1 MAYAAT
7 CILNIAWHC
16 SLEFVFVQL
25 DSCKQPYMIFYVNIQ
40 GKYCEKGEY
49 LFDNMCMLQF

>member
-25 DSCKQPYMIFYVNIQ
+25 DSCKQPYMIFYVNIH
-40 GKYCEKGEY
+40 YEKGEY